1 MILVDSS
8 VWIDYFNGKTTGQTD
23 LLNVLLGREL
33 IVTGDLVVAEVLQ
46 GFKEDREFNKA
57 RDLLDTLICKDML
70 GKNLAVKSAQN
81 YRLLRGKGVTAKKTI
96 DVIIATFCVQNRMV
110 LLHND
115 RDFELMAEHLG
126 LQTITWMGQTKD

>member
-23 LLNVLLGREL
+23 LLNVLLDQEL
-33 IVTGDLVVAEVLQ
+33 ILTGDLVVAEVLQ

-81 YRLLRGKGVTAKKTI
+81 YRLLRRKGVTTRKTI

-126 LQTITWMGQTKD
+126 LQTITWTDPAKD

>member
-23 LLNVLLGREL
+23 LLNVLLDQEL
-33 IVTGDLVVAEVLQ
+33 ILTGDLVVAEVLQ

-81 YRLLRGKGVTAKKTI
+81 YRLLRRKGVTTRKTI

-126 LQTITWMGQTKD
+126 LQTITWMDPAKD